1 MGNGAELAYQFELN
15 NIAEDT
21 IKSIFIH
28 FSPSVNNAS
37 ADPFFIQIW
46 DDLGGQPG
54 NLIYTTDDVS
64 LPITFVPEYNL
75 GVNGFYEYFLP
86 EPVLV
91 SGTYYVG
98 WKQTSAN
105 RLNVGFDKNINNQ
118 NRIFYDLG
126 SGWSNTGFEGSL
138 MIRPVFVSDMDPIFA
153 GISPIKT
160 DFGFNVYPNPSNYQ
174 FTIDLGTKR
183 GLSYIFDLNG
193 RVVAQFEINGSK
205 IIDVSSWENGV
216 YIISVE
222 FDNGSLS
229 REKIIIQH

>member
-1 MGNGAELAYQFELN
+1 
-15 NIAEDT
+15 
-21 IKSIFIH
+21 
-28 FSPSVNNAS
+28 
-37 ADPFFIQIW
+37 
-46 DDLGGQPG
+46 
-54 NLIYTTDDVS
+54 
-64 LPITFVPEYNL
+64 NL

-174 FTIDLGTKR
+174 FTIDLGTER
-183 GLSYIFDLNG
+183 GLTYIFDLNG

-205 IIDVSSWENGV
+205 IIDVSSWENGI
-216 YIISVE
+216 YIISLQ